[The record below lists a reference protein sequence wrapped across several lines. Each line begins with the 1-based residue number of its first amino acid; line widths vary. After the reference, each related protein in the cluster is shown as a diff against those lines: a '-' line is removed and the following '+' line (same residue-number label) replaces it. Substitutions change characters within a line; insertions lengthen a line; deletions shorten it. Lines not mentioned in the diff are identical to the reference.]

1 MTSFSLLHLLQ
12 QVVESAAGAAV
23 AALFT
28 DQFNSL
34 PRDVVNVAV
43 ILCGGNTD
51 IDNLPWY
58 PGFKKGY

>member
-1 MTSFSLLHLLQ
+1 MSCIYFQ
-12 QVVESAAGAAV
+12 QVVEAAAGAAV

-28 DQFNSL
+28 EQFNSL
-34 PRDVVNVAV
+34 PAEIVNVAV

-58 PGFKKGY
+58 RNFEKAY